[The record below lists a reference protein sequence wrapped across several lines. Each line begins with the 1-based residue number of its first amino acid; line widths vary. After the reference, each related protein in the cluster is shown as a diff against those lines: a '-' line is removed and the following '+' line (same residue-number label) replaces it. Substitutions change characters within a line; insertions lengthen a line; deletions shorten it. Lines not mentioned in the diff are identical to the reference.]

1 MKQKLTETI
10 EDYLKAIYEITITSE
25 RASTNRIADALC
37 ITPASVTGMIKK
49 LSRMEPPLVEYR
61 SHYGVTLTEQGHMK
75 ALEVIRRHRLLEM
88 FLHQILG
95 YEWDEVHAEADM
107 LEHVI
112 SENFEERI
120 AKVLGNPT
128 HDPHGDPIPNED
140 LQLPLTR
147 LIQLTA
153 LRPGQK
159 AIIQRVNDSNS
170 ELLRYLSLL
179 GLIPKT
185 QLSILDYSPFDKNI
199 HMQIIGNEKT
209 IVLGPDISRQ
219 IFVEVI

>member
-1 MKQKLTETI
+1 MKEKLTKTI
-10 EDYLKAIYEITITSE
+10 EDYLKAIYEITKTSE
-25 RASTNRIADALC
+25 RASTNQIAESLC

-49 LSRMEPPLVEYR
+49 LSSLEPPLVEYR
-61 SHYGVTLTEQGHMK
+61 SHYGVILTEEGQMK
-75 ALEVIRRHRLLEM
+75 ALEVIRHHRLLEM

-112 SENFEERI
+112 SEDFEERI

-128 HDPHGDPIPNED
+128 HDPHGDPIPDED

-153 LRPGQK
+153 LRPGQE

-170 ELLRYLSLL
+170 ELLRHLSLL

-185 QLSILDYSPFDKNI
+185 KLSILDYSPFDKNI
-199 HMQIIGNEKT
+199 HIRILGNEKT
-209 IVLGPDISRQ
+209 IVLGPDITRK
-219 IFVEVI
+219 IYVEII